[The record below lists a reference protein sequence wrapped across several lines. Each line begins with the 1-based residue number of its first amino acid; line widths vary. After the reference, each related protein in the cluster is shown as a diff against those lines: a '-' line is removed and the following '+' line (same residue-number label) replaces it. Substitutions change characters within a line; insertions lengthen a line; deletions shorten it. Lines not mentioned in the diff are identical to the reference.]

1 MRAFSGRVTLF
12 AVLNISWASSICS
25 LCSTKNT
32 LDNVNNIS
40 NRSILI
46 NKQTKPLVIKKSL
59 SAANQVCPKTW
70 GFKCNHM
77 WTAWYLHINMLY
89 TGHKTVLFAVQNTI
103 PMDGTFSLT
112 VRDRP
117 LRWSVLLLPG
127 VAFTGW
133 SLIWVTCG
141 AGRICITCFVGVV
154 IAAWVWTAVTTGAAT
169 RPADVWS
176 VSDGCG
182 LAGLCHTQWKQ

>member
-1 MRAFSGRVTLF
+1 
-12 AVLNISWASSICS
+12 
-25 LCSTKNT
+25 
-32 LDNVNNIS
+32 
-40 NRSILI
+40 
-46 NKQTKPLVIKKSL
+46 
-59 SAANQVCPKTW
+59 
-70 GFKCNHM
+70 M
-77 WTAWYLHINMLY
+77 WTVSYLHINMLY
-89 TGHKTVLFAVQNTI
+89 ADHKTVLFAVQNTV
-103 PMDGTFSLT
+103 PMDDTFSLT

-117 LRWSVLLLPG
+117 LRWRVLLLPG
-127 VAFTGW
+127 AVFTGW

-182 LAGLCHTQWKQ
+182 LAGLCHTHNGNNKDIAYFSLSSLLLCLNRNSHTNIIKHWLYCTGNS